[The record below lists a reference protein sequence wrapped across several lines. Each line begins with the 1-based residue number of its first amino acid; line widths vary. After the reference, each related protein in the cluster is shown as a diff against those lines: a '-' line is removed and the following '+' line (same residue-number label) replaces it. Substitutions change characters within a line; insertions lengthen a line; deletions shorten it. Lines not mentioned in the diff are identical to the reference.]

1 MLDRARKL
9 ANILLDFYSKAMYH
23 EYPVYDQDGKIIGY
37 EWFATRGWGA
47 GFDPVVREQDEHL
60 LDSDFSD
67 EN

>member
-1 MLDRARKL
+1 
-9 ANILLDFYSKAMYH
+9 MYH